1 MKILNF
7 IPLEIHVLTVFWE
20 ARKNG
25 HNIVYYACTKD
36 YNQFTKEH
44 LLDII
49 KKERI
54 VMVKEEYIDALN
66 HCDPET
72 MVKSIYAL
80 LEGDQFTI
88 HYN

>member
-1 MKILNF
+1 
-7 IPLEIHVLTVFWE
+7 
-20 ARKNG
+20 
-25 HNIVYYACTKD
+25 
-36 YNQFTKEH
+36 
-44 LLDII
+44 
-49 KKERI
+49 
-54 VMVKEEYIDALN
+54 MVKEEYIDALN

>member
-1 MKILNF
+1 
-7 IPLEIHVLTVFWE
+7 
-20 ARKNG
+20 
-25 HNIVYYACTKD
+25 
-36 YNQFTKEH
+36 